1 MSNQDFMSV
10 ADLQK
15 TLGVSRGHAYELV
28 ARADFPALRI
38 GKRIVIPVK
47 QFEDW
52 VEKQTKVN

>member
-1 MSNQDFMSV
+1 MERNFYSV
-10 ADLQK
+10 ADIQRE
-15 TLGVSRGHAYELV
+15 LGIGRRNAYELV

-52 VEKQTKVN
+52 VEKQTQVQ